1 MTKPEDIRFNDPI
14 TDLLFTALRQ
24 ARAAHRALAHDM
36 PLLLPHT
43 SRPFA
48 ASIARRCNAE
58 QVFDAAFAR
67 DLDALISE
75 LEDQVATETHVDGH
89 CDPDTG
95 FSWED
100 LHRTQSGEALDRAA
114 TALRKLR
121 ATLDAVADAKT
132 AEEMRCQF

>member
-1 MTKPEDIRFNDPI
+1 MTKPEDIRFDDPI
-14 TDLLFTALRQ
+14 TDLLFAALRQ
-24 ARAAHRALAHDM
+24 ARAARHALEYDT

-48 ASIARRCNAE
+48 AAIARRCNSE
-58 QVFDAAFAR
+58 EVFDAAFAR

-75 LEDQVATETHVDGH
+75 LEDQVATETQIDGH

-100 LHRTQSGEALDRAA
+100 LHRTPNGYTLQRAA
-114 TALRKLR
+114 IALRKLR
-121 ATLDAVADAKT
+121 ATLDAVADACA
-132 AEEMRCQF
+132 AEVIRGGL